1 MLCWE
6 QFPVNRPTF
15 SALKEMLESM
25 MLDSCGVEYFNF
37 GINKSK
43 YYQNI
48 ENDEIVVNVLV
59 ENNVIESNSSGLL
72 NEESE
77 RQQNASTDDMT
88 DYGEKSKDNT
98 EVLELENTT
107 DRFSSTGNENEVSVN
122 SFNEGNGSISEDK
135 MCLQSIDKYSIENQL
150 KSLNSD
156 VGTDQRDNILSA
168 YERKSDLTME
178 ANTKSTWFGL
188 EVIKSLESDEYDY
201 EADDSSLSE
210 TSPSTGCKQ
219 VFFSSSNEEDE
230 ILNFPKL
237 FSAKRYP
244 KEKHPRFKTKLTQK
258 SIHQRARRQLSN
270 VTDSGIST
278 SSYSESL

>member
-107 DRFSSTGNENEVSVN
+107 DRFSCTGNENEVSVN

-135 MCLQSIDKYSIENQL
+135 MCLQS
-150 KSLNSD
+150 
-156 VGTDQRDNILSA
+156 
-168 YERKSDLTME
+168 LTME

-210 TSPSTGCKQ
+210 TSPSTGCQQ